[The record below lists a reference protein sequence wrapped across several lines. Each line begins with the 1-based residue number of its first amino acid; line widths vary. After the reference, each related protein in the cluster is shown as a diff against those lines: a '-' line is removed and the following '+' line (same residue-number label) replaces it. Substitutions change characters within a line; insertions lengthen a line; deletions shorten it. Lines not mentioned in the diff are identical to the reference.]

1 MDYDSL
7 LQIALEKIM
16 QSPLGVQIQT
26 ALDYYQKMQ
35 ETIYNLVASDDEDSL
50 MKLRIGTVLTLAVVN
65 KLAEGKKID
74 KFTKQDWIDV
84 ANTVCDDAI
93 NIDEK
98 DYSRLVFI
106 TYADYIDTS
115 IKKVESFASAEQIDR
130 IGALSSEIRIK
141 AEQLD
146 AGEIDEVDFI
156 DDCLWISF
164 EAMMKLLSVFSTKFI
179 GGEYAYFIEAV
190 VSLSISYGRLTL
202 LNKENELL
210 EQYLAYQNEID
221 EKLQAEYDAFMK
233 EVEARAR
240 QFNELIEV
248 AFTTDF
254 RQRLKGSVDVA
265 LFVGVDEKDILKNTK
280 EIDDFFMM

>member
-35 ETIYNLVASDDEDSL
+35 ETIYNLVSSDDEDSL

-65 KLAEGKKID
+65 KLADGKKI
-74 KFTKQDWIDV
+74 KEFSKEDWFEI
-84 ANTVCDDAI
+84 ANKVCDDAI
-93 NIDEK
+93 NVDER
-98 DYSRLVFI
+98 DYSRMVFM
-106 TYADYIDTS
+106 TYADYIEVS
-115 IKKVESFASAEQIDR
+115 IKKVESFASEEQIAR
-130 IGALSSEIRIK
+130 INALSDEIRMK
-141 AEQLD
+141 AVLLD
-146 AGEIDEVDFI
+146 NEEIDEVEFI
-156 DDCLWISF
+156 EDCLWISF
-164 EAMMKLLSVFSTKFI
+164 EAMMKLLSVYSTKYI
-179 GGEYAYFIEAV
+179 GGEFAYFLEAV

-210 EQYLAYQNEID
+210 EQYLAYQNELD
-221 EKLQAEYDAFMK
+221 ERLKAEYDAFMK

-240 QFNELIEV
+240 QFNELIEA

-280 EIDDFFMM
+280 EIDDFFMV